1 MFQVK
6 LFFFWKGLF
15 GQVKVDKSQLGL
27 TERIMRT
34 LIRPSFAPHMTPV
47 LLRTLGFE

>member
-6 LFFFWKGLF
+6 LCFFWKGLF

-27 TERIMRT
+27 TVRIMRT
-34 LIRPSFAPHMTPV
+34 RKRPSFAPHMTPA